1 MNYVRKAV
9 AVAVAVAF
17 FIKNCWRKVYH
28 TMNLVNK
35 KAGIVWNGTLCVGV
49 GYLKM
54 FGLNIFYCTCI
65 NMYKHSSKTISYPF
79 LGSYHILQ
87 FITVTVCIIV

>member
-1 MNYVRKAV
+1 
-9 AVAVAVAF
+9 
-17 FIKNCWRKVYH
+17 
-28 TMNLVNK
+28 MNLVNK
-35 KAGIVWNGTLCVGV
+35 KAGVVWNGTLCVGV

-65 NMYKHSSKTISYPF
+65 NMYKLGSKTISF
-79 LGSYHILQ
+79 HKFFFGSYHILQ